1 MKQSFS
7 RAAFLA
13 TLALLACGA
22 RAQAQPVSWDNVHI
36 NVMEPAKAAEWYTK
50 YLGATPVG
58 VPGQGTQVKF
68 GNVLI
73 VFLKGKEPQQSAG
86 SLIDHIG
93 LSYENLDAQLKE
105 TDAGGAKVL
114 NAPRDIPGLF
124 KLAFIEDPFGIKIE
138 MVQDPE
144 LLGFHHVH
152 LFVPKPE
159 ATLQW
164 YQDMFGGERA
174 KLKGRIDGLRYG
186 GVWLLAQNNGGKT
199 SNANGAIQYIGL
211 LVPDIHQKATEVQAK
226 NVKFSVEPRQL
237 RNLWYAIAEDC
248 DGSRVEMIQRSQP

>member
-1 MKQSFS
+1 MKNSS
-7 RAAFLA
+7 CVAACVA
-13 TLALLACGA
+13 TMALLAYGL
-22 RAQAQPVSWDNVHI
+22 RAQAQPTSWDNVHI
-36 NVMEPAKAAEWYTK
+36 NVTEPTRAAEWYAK
-50 YLGATPVG
+50 YLGAAPVG
-58 VPGQGTQVKF
+58 APGQATQAKL

-73 VFLKGKEPQQSAG
+73 VFLKGQEPQQSAG

-93 LSYENLDAQLKE
+93 ISYENLDAAMKQAE
-105 TDAGGAKVL
+105 EGGAKVL

-138 MVQDPE
+138 MVQDPD

-152 LFVPKPE
+152 LSVAKPD

-199 SNANGAIQYIGL
+199 PNASGSIQYIGL
-211 LVPDIHQKATEVQAK
+211 LVPDVHQKAADLLAK
-226 NVKFSVEPRQL
+226 SVKFRVEPRQL
-237 RNLWYAIAEDC
+237 RTLWYAIAEDC
-248 DGSRVEMIQRSQP
+248 DGSRVEMIQR